1 MEFKEV
7 VAKRRSIR
15 KFSGKKI
22 SAEIVDRI
30 LTTALNAPSGH
41 NARSTRFLVVDNP
54 ETIARMSQ
62 MRDSGAAFMAGA
74 TMAIVVLGEPAKSEL
89 WMVNASIAATML
101 QLAIVDEGLASC
113 WVHIAGRP
121 RCKENPEG
129 SSASDFL
136 REFLPMP
143 AGCEPLCV
151 IALGYSD
158 YQPKPLPVPEN
169 DRDRIS
175 YAEK

>member
-15 KFSGKKI
+15 KFSDKKI
-22 SAEIVDRI
+22 SEEVVDRI

-41 NARSTRFLVVDNP
+41 NTRSTRFLVVDNP

-74 TMAIVVLGEPAKSEL
+74 SMAIVVLGDTAKSEL

-113 WVHIAGRP
+113 WVHIAGRAQ
-121 RCKENPEG
+121 CKENPEG
-129 SSASDFL
+129 PSATDFL
-136 REFLPMP
+136 REFLPLP
-143 AGCEPLCV
+143 EGCEPLCA

-169 DRDRIS
+169 DRDRIT
-175 YAEK
+175 YVEK

>member
-7 VAKRRSIR
+7 IAKRRSIR
-15 KFSGKKI
+15 KFSDKKI

-30 LTTALNAPSGH
+30 LTTALHAPSGH
-41 NARSTRFLVVDNP
+41 NARSTHFLVVDDP
-54 ETIARMSQ
+54 ESIARMSQ
-62 MRDSGAAFMAGA
+62 MRDSGSAFMAGA
-74 TMAIVVLGEPAKSEL
+74 SMAIVVLGETAKSEL

-121 RCKENPEG
+121 QRKDNPDG
-129 SSASDFL
+129 PSAADFL
-136 REFLPMP
+136 REFLPLP
-143 AGCEPLCV
+143 AGCEPLCA

-158 YQPKPLPVPEN
+158 FQPAKLPVPEN
-169 DRDRIS
+169 DRDRIT
-175 YAEK
+175 YAKK